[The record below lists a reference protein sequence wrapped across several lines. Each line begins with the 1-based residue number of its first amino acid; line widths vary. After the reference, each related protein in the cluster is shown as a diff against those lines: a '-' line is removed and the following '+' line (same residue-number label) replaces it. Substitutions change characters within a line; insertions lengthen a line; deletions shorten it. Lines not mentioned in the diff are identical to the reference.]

1 MNRGKIFGTV
11 FIILACALVWLG
23 LETSNVL
30 LKVLIFWSALSS
42 GALGSAY
49 VLSRVALLGK
59 KPGGDLPFSRYLL
72 LWPYHLVSYLSL
84 FIARFMRVAPFQEIV
99 PGLFL
104 GGRLLSWEEKRSQPL
119 ANASVLDLTSEF
131 CEVRFLRK
139 DRPYLCIPLLD
150 GTAPKQSE
158 LETGVRFI
166 TEQLHKGPVFVH
178 CAMGHGRG
186 ATFAIAYLV
195 ASGKAPDLQQALQFV
210 QSKRPG
216 VKIRPGQL
224 NALRNFAYA
233 RRNL

>member
-1 MNRGKIFGTV
+1 MNRGKIFGLV
-11 FIILACALVWLG
+11 FILLACALVWLG
-23 LETSNVL
+23 RGSSNVP
-30 LKVLIFWSALSS
+30 LKILIFSLALSS
-42 GALGSAY
+42 GMLGLAY
-49 VLSRVALLGK
+49 VMSRVSLLGK
-59 KPGGDLPFSRYLL
+59 KTEGDLLFSRYLVF
-72 LWPYHLVSYLSL
+72 WPYHLVSYLSL
-84 FIARFMRVAPFQEIV
+84 FIARLTRVAPFQEIV

-104 GGRLLSWEEKRSQPL
+104 GGRLLSWEEKRSEPL

-139 DRPYLCIPLLD
+139 SRSYLCLPLLD
-150 GTAPKQSE
+150 GTAPKQEE

-166 TEQLHKGPVFVH
+166 TEQLQKGPVYVH

-195 ASGKAPDLQQALQFV
+195 ASGKMPDLQQALQFV

-216 VKIRPGQL
+216 VKIRPGQM

-233 RRNL
+233 R

>member
-1 MNRGKIFGTV
+1 MTRGKLFGIV
-11 FIILACALVWLG
+11 FIILAFALVWLG
-23 LETSNVL
+23 LESPHL
-30 LKVLIFWSALSS
+30 FPKILALCSGLAS
-42 GALGSAY
+42 GALGMAY
-49 VLSRVALLGK
+49 VLSRAGFLGK
-59 KPGGDLPFSRYLL
+59 KPEGGIQFISYLL
-72 LWPYHLVSYLSL
+72 FWPYHLVSYVSL
-84 FIARFMRVAPFQEIV
+84 FIARLMRVAPFQEIV

-104 GGRLLSWEEKRSQPL
+104 GGRLLSWEEKRSEPL

-139 DRPYLCIPLLD
+139 SRSYLCLPLLD
-150 GTAPKQSE
+150 GTAPKQEE

-166 TEQLHKGPVFVH
+166 TEQLQKGPVYVH

-195 ASGKAPDLQQALQFV
+195 ASGKMPDLQQALQFV

>member
-30 LKVLIFWSALSS
+30 LRVLIFWPALSS
-42 GALGSAY
+42 GALGLAY

-59 KPGGDLPFSRYLL
+59 TTKGDLPVSRYWLF
-72 LWPYHLVSYLSL
+72 WPYHLVSYLSL
-84 FIARFMRVAPFQEIV
+84 FIARLMRVAPFQEIV

-104 GGRLLSWEEKRSQPL
+104 GGRLLAWEEKRSKPL
-119 ANASVLDLTSEF
+119 TKASVLDLTSEF

-139 DRPYLCIPLLD
+139 DHPYLCIPLLD
-150 GTAPKQSE
+150 GTAPKQSQ
-158 LETGVRFI
+158 LEAGVRFI
-166 TEQLHKGPVFVH
+166 TDQLQKGPVYVH

-186 ATFAIAYLV
+186 ATFAIAWLV
-195 ASGKAPDLQQALQFV
+195 ACGKFPNLEKALQFV

>member
-1 MNRGKIFGTV
+1 MNRGKIFGLV
-11 FIILACALVWLG
+11 FIVLACALVWLG
-23 LETSNVL
+23 LQTPNAL
-30 LKVLIFWSALSS
+30 LKVLIFCSALSS
-42 GALGSAY
+42 GALGLAY
-49 VLSRVALLGK
+49 VFSRVALLGK
-59 KPGGDLPFSRYLL
+59 KSGGNLLFSRYLIF
-72 LWPYHLVSYLSL
+72 WPYHLLSYFSL
-84 FIARFMRVAPFQEIV
+84 FGARLMRVAPFQEIV

-104 GGRLLSWEEKRSQPL
+104 GGRLLSWEEKRSEPL

-139 DRPYLCIPLLD
+139 SRSYLCLPLLD
-150 GTAPKQSE
+150 GTAPKQEE

-166 TEQLHKGPVFVH
+166 TEQLQKGPVYVH

-195 ASGKAPDLQQALQFV
+195 ASGKMPDLQQALQFV

-216 VKIRPGQL
+216 VKIRPGQM

-233 RRNL
+233 R